1 MSLTGNPSVMDWR
14 DKALEMVDK
23 GLVDARH
30 MVLILVKYMT
40 QDDVEGAL
48 DANELTPR
56 FTGEDAWLYESDDD
70 SSDEDSSDE
79 DSSDEDSSDEDS
91 SDEEGE
97 E

>member
-1 MSLTGNPSVMDWR
+1 MSLTGNPNNMDWR
-14 DKALEMVDK
+14 DKALEMVDE

-56 FTGEDAWLYESDDD
+56 FMGEDAWLYESDDD
-70 SSDEDSSDE
+70 SSDD
-79 DSSDEDSSDEDS
+79 DS

>member
-1 MSLTGNPSVMDWR
+1 MSFTRNPHYMNWR
-14 DKALEMVDK
+14 DKALEMVDE

-30 MVLILVKYMT
+30 MVLILVKYMSS
-40 QDDVEGAL
+40 DDVEGAL

-56 FTGEDAWLYESDDD
+56 FMDED

-91 SDEEGE
+91 SDEDE

>member
-1 MSLTGNPSVMDWR
+1 MSLTGNPSNMDWR
-14 DKALEMVDK
+14 DKALEMVDE

-56 FTGEDAWLYESDDD
+56 FMGEDAWLYAD

-79 DSSDEDSSDEDS
+79 DSSDEDSSDD
-91 SDEEGE
+91 DPQ
-97 E
+97 